1 MSDNFGL
8 SPLIQNEFTGLIGV
22 AHTEIN
28 PPSGMYARTWGSS
41 KHDTADGIHRPLRA
55 TCLAISDKNGGPT
68 AFLITCDLMV

>member
-1 MSDNFGL
+1 MTDNFGL

-28 PPSGMYARTWGSS
+28 PPSGMYVRTWGSS

-55 TCLAISDKNGGPT
+55 TCLAIADKNGGPT
-68 AFLITCDLMV
+68 AF